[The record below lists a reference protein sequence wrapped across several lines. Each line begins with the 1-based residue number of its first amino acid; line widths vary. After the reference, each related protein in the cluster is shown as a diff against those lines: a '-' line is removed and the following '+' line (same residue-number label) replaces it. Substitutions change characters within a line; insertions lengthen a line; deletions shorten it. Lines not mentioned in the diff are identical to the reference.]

1 MEITHHKF
9 SLFRT
14 ERPYGLGVSNLFM
27 ACFEFIATYNT
38 LEEAKSAQK
47 EIEGQTIILPSYE

>member
-9 SLFRT
+9 SLCRT
-14 ERPYGLGVSNLFM
+14 ERPYGLGASNLLM
-27 ACFEFIATYNT
+27 TCFEFIATYNT

-47 EIEGQTIILPSYE
+47 EIEYQTLILPSY